1 MNQEERDLI
10 ARFVARVSGQ
20 TQPAA
25 SGGAWGASV
34 PATTA
39 PALPPIDPEADA
51 FIKENF
57 QRYPEAP
64 YRITQTAVVQEAALA
79 EAQNRIRRLEWELQ
93 RARAQAAQ
101 PQQRSAGL
109 FGGLFGGG
117 NRAQQPPPNYGPQ
130 GYPQQGYPQQG
141 YQQPPQQAYPPGYN
155 PGMFQQRG
163 SGFLGSA
170 LTTAAGVAGGMV
182 AGNAIMD
189 LFEGHHGGGFGGEYG
204 GGETIINNN
213 YGDAAAGGAGGD
225 PWGGAGTG
233 ADAYDQGGGFDNA
246 PADTG
251 SFDTGGTFDGGGWDD
266 NSF

>member
-20 TQPAA
+20 TQPAP

-51 FIKENF
+51 FIKESF
-57 QRYPEAP
+57 QRFPEAP

-93 RARAQAAQ
+93 QARAQASQ
-101 PQQRSAGL
+101 PQQRSGGL

-117 NRAQQPPPNYGPQ
+117 NRPQQPPPNYGPQ
-130 GYPQQGYPQQG
+130 GYPQQQGYAQGYPP
-141 YQQPPQQAYPPGYN
+141 PPQQAYPPGYN

-189 LFEGHHGGGFGGEYG
+189 LFGGHHGGGFGGEYG
-204 GGETIINNN
+204 GGETIVNN
-213 YGDAAAGGAGGD
+213 YGDAAGGAGGD
-225 PWGGAGTG
+225 PWGGSGTG

-246 PADTG
+246 PADNSG
-251 SFDTGGTFDGGGWDD
+251 FDTGGTFDSGGWDD